1 MPRPLTTPRGGC
13 AARGEGRACHSAALA
28 AAASPADTAFVMIDP
43 RGHAMLRYGKD
54 YEPRAARRDIDHLL
68 RRFVSN

>member
-1 MPRPLTTPRGGC
+1 
-13 AARGEGRACHSAALA
+13 
-28 AAASPADTAFVMIDP
+28 MIDP

-68 RRFVSN
+68 RSFVSN